1 MYHILN
7 TRLLALVALLAIGGG
22 LRADIII
29 RAGPVTVRVG
39 HGVSVDVSPRV
50 CPPGVPSMPPAVP
63 VGVPLLPPDGVPLE
77 IAPPAPPVPLP
88 GDDTTRKVSEKRQST
103 QTIYDFATSFKPS
116 AGTHEAVVVHPYT
129 NTPVKVSFTLPEGTP
144 TVKIKGGLRR
154 AVEFNYG
161 NRGVEVWFYRDGR
174 VLVKN

>member
-1 MYHILN
+1 MN
-7 TRLLALVALLAIGGG
+7 TLFNSRLLALIAVVSLTGG

-39 HGVSVDVSPRV
+39 QGVSVEVRPHMV
-50 CPPGVPSMPPAVP
+50 PPMPPAAP
-63 VGVPLLPPDGVPLE
+63 VGVPVQPPDGVPLE

-88 GDDTTRKVSEKRQST
+88 GADTTRKVSEKPRT
-103 QTIYDFATSFKPS
+103 TPTIFEFAASFKPC

-129 NTPVKVSFTLPEGTP
+129 NTPVRVSFTLPEGSP

-174 VLVKN
+174 VVVRN